1 MQRISIP
8 KDKEI
13 VKHNLVLRKYIR
25 WQSVMNSNAT
35 FIFTSTLAYIFCFV
49 LFVCLVF
56 FFFFFVF
63 FFFLVFFFFF
73 FLFFLFAFWICENI
87 LSYSYPY
94 TRNFYVLS
102 SDSFCFAPILFMLL
116 MFLALIPCFSFLYAE
131 IHECHQYLQRPL
143 SPLITV
149 TIVVVEALVVFI
161 SHWWWPWVILSWN
174 NSWHWSSQWEETRVG
189 QRNKELK

>member
-1 MQRISIP
+1 MTICYEL
-8 KDKEI
+8 KC
-13 VKHNLVLRKYIR
+13 NLHIHFNFSLHLLY
-25 WQSVMNSNAT
+25 
-35 FIFTSTLAYIFCFV
+35 CFV
-49 LFVCLVF
+49 CLFVCL
-56 FFFFFVF
+56 FV
-63 FFFLVFFFFF
+63 FFF
-73 FLFFLFAFWICENI
+73 FLFFLFAFGICENI

-102 SDSFCFAPILFMLL
+102 SDSFCFAHILFMLL

-161 SHWWWPWVILSWN
+161 SHW
-174 NSWHWSSQWEETRVG
+174 
-189 QRNKELK
+189 

>member
-56 FFFFFVF
+56 F
-63 FFFLVFFFFF
+63 FFFFF

-174 NSWHWSSQWEETRVG
+174 NLWHWSSQWEETRVG
-189 QRNKELK
+189 QRNKEIK

>member
-1 MQRISIP
+1 MTICYEL
-8 KDKEI
+8 KC
-13 VKHNLVLRKYIR
+13 NLHIHFNFSLH
-25 WQSVMNSNAT
+25 
-35 FIFTSTLAYIFCFV
+35 LLFCFV
-49 LFVCLVF
+49 CLFG
-56 FFFFFVF
+56 
-63 FFFLVFFFFF
+63 FFLF

-174 NSWHWSSQWEETRVG
+174 NLWHWSSQWEETRVG

>member
-35 FIFTSTLAYIFCFV
+35 FIFTSTLAYMFCFC
-49 LFVCLVF
+49 FCF
-56 FFFFFVF
+56 FFFI
-63 FFFLVFFFFF
+63 
-73 FLFFLFAFWICENI
+73 WIYENI

-174 NSWHWSSQWEETRVG
+174 NLWHWSSQWEETRVG
-189 QRNKELK
+189 QRNKEIK

>member
-49 LFVCLVF
+49 LFCLFVFCFLFLFLFLCF
-56 FFFFFVF
+56 FFFFF
-63 FFFLVFFFFF
+63 
-73 FLFFLFAFWICENI
+73 FAFWICENI

-102 SDSFCFAPILFMLL
+102 SDSFCFAPILLILL

-161 SHWWWPWVILSWN
+161 SHWW
-174 NSWHWSSQWEETRVG
+174 
-189 QRNKELK
+189 